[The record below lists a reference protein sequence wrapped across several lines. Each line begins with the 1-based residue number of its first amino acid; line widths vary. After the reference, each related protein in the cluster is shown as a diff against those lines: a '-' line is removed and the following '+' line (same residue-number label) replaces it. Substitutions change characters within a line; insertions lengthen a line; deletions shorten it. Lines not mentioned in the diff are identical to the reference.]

1 MAFIVTVSNWQLQW
15 LVVNK
20 WGVEKLIKTI
30 KDLAGETAVCV
41 CVCVHAMQNKSLM
54 EMLIHRQTDK

>member
-30 KDLAGETAVCV
+30 KDLAGETGVCV
-41 CVCVHAMQNKSLM
+41 CVYMQCRTNLNGNADS
-54 EMLIHRQTDK
+54 